1 MLVHFA
7 LLVLS
12 ATPATTENL
21 DQLEQRIEVETGS
34 KPVAIDRR
42 LKLSSCP
49 RPPHLSHETSSSLL
63 VQCEEVGW
71 RLRVLL
77 RNTSPL
83 VGKHTLATP
92 AVRKGETVVL
102 EVAGLGF
109 AIRRE
114 AIVLEDA
121 LAGASVR
128 IRLQNGGPTMVATA
142 TSRSKVTLTP

>member
-49 RPPHLSHETSSSLL
+49 RLPHLSNETSSSLL
-63 VQCEEVGW
+63 VQCKEVGW
-71 RLRVLL
+71 KLRVLL
-77 RNTSPL
+77 RNMSPL
-83 VGKHTLATP
+83 VGEHTLATP

-102 EVAGLGF
+102 EVSGQGF